1 MRHVDTSEV
10 VCHGT
15 ACQTIS
21 VALTADEASALGPR
35 AFSTSHEIV
44 ELDPSLADKLRVG
57 DVVVAF
63 NGRPLAAHDRLEAMV
78 KGQRCELR
86 VECRGGGEAAG
97 RGGALSV
104 QGTLSGETNLYV
116 GERYALVVPK
126 SAHFDES
133 SAEFTVSGVQG
144 TSVLLRLE
152 RAVADLTV
160 VLKSAHAGTAHHL
173 AALPFPGGVTFHILH
188 EKGTKVLTMQTRDD
202 SRAEVR
208 TDHGRIPHPA
218 PPIHTS
224 RAPPFTETNY

>member
-86 VECRGGGEAAG
+86 VECRGGSFLLRPASCSTDVVLAVL
-97 RGGALSV
+97 RALS
-104 QGTLSGETNLYV
+104 
-116 GERYALVVPK
+116 
-126 SAHFDES
+126 
-133 SAEFTVSGVQG
+133 
-144 TSVLLRLE
+144 SV
-152 RAVADLTV
+152 
-160 VLKSAHAGTAHHL
+160 
-173 AALPFPGGVTFHILH
+173 
-188 EKGTKVLTMQTRDD
+188 
-202 SRAEVR
+202 
-208 TDHGRIPHPA
+208 
-218 PPIHTS
+218 
-224 RAPPFTETNY
+224 